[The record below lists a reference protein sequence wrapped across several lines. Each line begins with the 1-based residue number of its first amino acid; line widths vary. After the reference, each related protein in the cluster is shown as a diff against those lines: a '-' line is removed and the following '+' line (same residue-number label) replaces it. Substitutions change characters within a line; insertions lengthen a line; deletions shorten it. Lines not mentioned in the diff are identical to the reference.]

1 MSKEESSSKYS
12 LLIPTYNERENI
24 SLLIQMIDTL
34 LTKNKITYEI
44 IIVEDNS
51 PDKTIEC
58 VKEMQKLYGNEKIK
72 ILERPGKLG
81 LGTAYMDGCNL
92 CTGDFI
98 FIMDADFSHH
108 PKFLIDFIK
117 KQKETNCDI
126 VTGTRYN
133 LGGGVYGW
141 NPIRKIISRGANF
154 MASFFLRPGISD
166 LTGSFRLYRKST
178 FMKLVKEVKNGGYAF
193 QMEIIIRAVYHGY
206 HVEEIPITFVDR
218 VMGKSKLGMGEIVIY
233 FNTVLELYQELEV

>member
-1 MSKEESSSKYS
+1 MSSEHKYS
-12 LLIPTYNERENI
+12 LLIPTYNERDNI
-24 SLLIQMIDTL
+24 SLLIYMIDKVL
-34 LTKNKITYEI
+34 SSNNIDYEI

-58 VKEMQKLYGNEKIK
+58 VREMQKLYGETKIK
-72 ILERPGKLG
+72 VLERPGKLG
-81 LGTAYMDGCNL
+81 LGTAYMDGCKL

-108 PKFLIDFIK
+108 PKFLIDFIN
-117 KQKETNCDI
+117 KQKETGADI

-166 LTGSFRLYRKST
+166 LTGSYRLYKKDV
-178 FMKLVKEVKNGGYAF
+178 FMDLVKDVKNGGYAF
-193 QMEIIIRAVYHGY
+193 QMEIVIRAVYKGY
-206 HVEEIPITFVDR
+206 RVEEVPITFVDR
-218 VMGKSKLGMGEIVIY
+218 VMGKSKLG
-233 FNTVLELYQELEV
+233 TSSTLYPVYTALITISI